1 MGSCLSTTATSQRP
15 LSSFP
20 KVAVVEVQLSVY
32 KTHQPRDV
40 ECGGVGCLGGKIDQ
54 KNEHERNNLVVEEKE
69 GEWGK

>member
-1 MGSCLSTTATSQRP
+1 M
-15 LSSFP
+15 
-20 KVAVVEVQLSVY
+20 AVVEVQLSVY

-40 ECGGVGCLGGKIDQ
+40 ECGGVGCLGGKLDQ